1 MTDKASVIV
10 FSPPFVDLIEDKFFL
25 KAEDAD
31 GRSWDLVGPIPDE
44 RIAILIRAALS
55 GLKDGWGYL
64 SVLKDLLSSQC
75 ADGY

>member
-31 GRSWDLVGPIPDE
+31 GRSWDLVGPISDDS
-44 RIAILIRAALS
+44 IAILVRATLS

-64 SVLKDLLSSQC
+64 SVLKDLLSAHC